1 MPLEIT
7 RPARD
12 VSRVPD
18 RRVFDLLAAS
28 PFGVFRA
35 VLSVVCLAVLP
46 VSFDVEAVSRPP
58 PDRGRGAALAMGRVT
73 EDVPVVAGVPGE
85 AAGEGETRG
94 LTSSAAAE
102 AFGRGVPE
110 EDFSEEGFSEG
121 DAEGEARTP
130 GAASSGPPACRGVK
144 TAEADAREA

>member
-73 EDVPVVAGVPGE
+73 EDVPVVAEVPGE

-94 LTSSAAAE
+94 LTSSVAAE
-102 AFGRGVPE
+102 AFGRGVP
-110 EDFSEEGFSEG
+110 EEGFSEG

>member
-18 RRVFDLLAAS
+18 RRVFGLLAVLS

-58 PDRGRGAALAMGRVT
+58 PDRGRGAALAVGRVT
-73 EDVPVVAGVPGE
+73 EDVPVVAEVPGE

-110 EDFSEEGFSEG
+110 EDFSEG

>member
-18 RRVFDLLAAS
+18 RRVFGLLAAS
-28 PFGVFRA
+28 PFDVFRA
-35 VLSVVCLAVLP
+35 VLPVVFLAVLP

-58 PDRGRGAALAMGRVT
+58 PDRGRGAALAVGRVP
-73 EDVPVVAGVPGE
+73 EDVPVVAEVPGE

-102 AFGRGVPE
+102 AFGVGVP
-110 EDFSEEGFSEG
+110 EEGFSEG
-121 DAEGEARTP
+121 EARTS
-130 GAASSGPPACRGVK
+130 GAASPGPPVCRGVK
-144 TAEADAREA
+144 TADADAREA